1 MKEWFRVRSTILGE
15 SLPNMKDNAFSTNV
29 QWMQEDG
36 KVDVYQGNC
45 YKEYTMGFCQGEGKY
60 LFMKVAN
67 MSLLT
72 E

>member
-1 MKEWFRVRSTILGE
+1 ME
-15 SLPNMKDNAFSTNV
+15 DNAYSTNV

-36 KVDVYQGNC
+36 KVVVYQGNC
-45 YKEYTMGFCQGEGKY
+45 YKEYTMGFCQREGKY
-60 LFMKVAN
+60 LLMKVAN